1 MGDKEGAC
9 FMKIAKY
16 LDKALEYLSILAL
29 VIVISLVFFNSVLRY
44 FFDSGIAFSEEFSR
58 ICFVYMIFFGII
70 LVAKDKAHL
79 TVDIIISALPEQY
92 RKIVLIVANIC
103 VLIAMI
109 FIAYGALQLMSLT
122 YTQQMPATGISSSF
136 LYLAAV
142 ISAVSYFFIVMFSMI
157 KDYKESSDK

>member
-1 MGDKEGAC
+1 
-9 FMKIAKY
+9 MKIAKY

-29 VIVISLVFFNSVLRY
+29 VIMISLVFFNSVLRY

-103 VLIAMI
+103 LIAMI

>member
-1 MGDKEGAC
+1 MFYENSKV
-9 FMKIAKY
+9 FRQSIRISF
-16 LDKALEYLSILAL
+16 YLSISYYDFSR
-29 VIVISLVFFNSVLRY
+29 VFNSVLRY

-136 LYLAAV
+136 Y
-142 ISAVSYFFIVMFSMI
+142 I
-157 KDYKESSDK
+157 

>member
-1 MGDKEGAC
+1 
-9 FMKIAKY
+9 MKIAKY

-29 VIVISLVFFNSVLRY
+29 VIMISLVFFNSVLRY

-109 FIAYGALQLMSLT
+109 FYSLWCIT
-122 YTQQMPATGISSSF
+122 TDVF
-136 LYLAAV
+136 DLYSTNA
-142 ISAVSYFFIVMFSMI
+142 SYRYIFIFFYI
-157 KDYKESSDK
+157 

>member
-1 MGDKEGAC
+1 
-9 FMKIAKY
+9 MKIAKY

-29 VIVISLVFFNSVLRY
+29 VVMISLVFFNSLLRY

-79 TVDIIISALPEQY
+79 TVDIVISALPEKY
-92 RKIVLIVANIC
+92 KKIVL
-103 VLIAMI
+103 
-109 FIAYGALQLMSLT
+109 FIANLGVLVAMTFIAFGALQLMSLT
-122 YTQQMPATGISSSF
+122 YTQKMPATGISSSF

-142 ISAVSYFFIVMFSMI
+142 ISSVSYFFIIIFSII
-157 KDYKESSDK
+157 KDNKKSLDK

>member
-1 MGDKEGAC
+1 
-9 FMKIAKY
+9 MKIAKY

-29 VIVISLVFFNSVLRY
+29 VIMISLVFFNSVLRY

-103 VLIAMI
+103 LIAMI

-142 ISAVSYFFIVMFSMI
+142 ISAISYFFIVMFSMI

>member
-1 MGDKEGAC
+1 
-9 FMKIAKY
+9 MKIAKY

-29 VIVISLVFFNSVLRY
+29 VIMISLVFFNSVLRY

-92 RKIVLIVANIC
+92 RKIV
-103 VLIAMI
+103 